1 MPAASAANRKSATAE
16 RELVIKRTFD
26 APLDL
31 VWQVWADPEHAKQWW
46 GPKDFTTPVV
56 ELDARPGGKWRSLM
70 IAPDGKEYWQH
81 GVYREVVPKKRVTF
95 TFIWD
100 SEPEHEMLVSFS
112 FAARGN
118 KTEMTFRQ
126 TGFKSDGER
135 EGHEGGWNESF
146 DRLVDYLKKVK
157 GESHARR

>member
-1 MPAASAANRKSATAE
+1 
-16 RELVIKRTFD
+16 
-26 APLDL
+26 
-31 VWQVWADPEHAKQWW
+31 
-46 GPKDFTTPVV
+46 
-56 ELDARPGGKWRSLM
+56 M

-100 SEPEHEMLVSFS
+100 SEPQHEMLVTFS
-112 FAARGN
+112 FASRGN